1 MDPGLNPELQGI
13 IKSRVY
19 KVYNEKSYDKPIQSF
34 RPNAARHSDVAVAAR
49 RKIQNSVRNRDIN
62 RVQAK
67 IQNSLK
73 WASMLAAA
81 GLASVVMVVTAA
93 YLYLAPLLP
102 TAETYRNVQLETPL
116 RIYTSDNRLIDEI
129 GNRRNPVNFEDIPRL
144 LTDALIATE
153 DVRFYSHSGVDLQS
167 LLRGFYGFIRG
178 VNLGGGSTITMQLA
192 KKLTFDSDNVYLR
205 KLKEIPFALQIQQEL
220 SKGEVLTLY
229 LNTAYFGAGADGI
242 GAAAFVYYGKPTSEL
257 TLAEAAMMISLLPCP
272 SSCNPIS
279 SPVRSIERR
288 RVRLQNMLEENM
300 ITEAEFQAADRAPI
314 TARRHNRNVEVSAP
328 YVAEMVRQQLY
339 DEIGEAAYTQGYEV
353 ITTIDGDKQLAAN
366 KALIEGLETYYD
378 KSHGYRG
385 ATANYPAQLYAD
397 ENFDPSEGWL
407 KELQAVPVVGNQ
419 QPAIV
424 SAVETRSFQAL
435 LKSGETITVP
445 WEGIDWARTFNNRND
460 AWPPP
465 QTAADAVQLGDL
477 IRVKATGP
485 NWELGQV
492 PEIQG
497 ALVSMSPS
505 NGEIIALVGGYDFR
519 RSQVNRVTTPRPPGS
534 NFKPFLYGAAL
545 EAGYSPA
552 STINDAPI
560 TRGDY
565 RPNNYENNFLGPITL
580 RYALKESRNVPAV
593 RLYDQ
598 VGAEKVLPF
607 AAKFGFQTQNFPRND
622 LTVALGSQDV
632 QPLEI
637 VTGYSAIAN
646 GGYKVEPWFIKKIS
660 SIADGPLFQAIPLVV
675 CEECEN
681 SDGESPDAVLPAPR
695 IIDARIAFILNSMLR
710 SVVLEGSG
718 NRVQRELGRGD
729 LMGKTGTTNGP
740 RELWFSGFNRDIAT
754 TVFVGFDQPEPLGE
768 REQGATV
775 AVPIWIDFMRDA
787 LQDMPES
794 TMKRPDGIEDRLI
807 NKTTGE
813 LATPGE
819 PDTIFEYFRTENAPL
834 ASDAQLP
841 GVDLNEEESEELS
854 TETIF

>member
-1 MDPGLNPELQGI
+1 M
-13 IKSRVY
+13 
-19 KVYNEKSYDKPIQSF
+19 
-34 RPNAARHSDVAVAAR
+34 
-49 RKIQNSVRNRDIN
+49 
-62 RVQAK
+62 QAK

-73 WASMLAAA
+73 WAAMLAGA
-81 GLASVVMVVTAA
+81 GLAGVVMVVTAA

-116 RIYTSDNRLIDEI
+116 RIYTSDMRLIDEI
-129 GNRRNPVNFEDIPRL
+129 GNRRNPVSFEEIPDV

-167 LLRGFYGFIRG
+167 LIRGFYGFIRG

-220 SKGEVLTLY
+220 SKEEVLTLY
-229 LNTAYFGAGADGI
+229 FNTIYFGAGADGI
-242 GAAAFVYYGKPTSEL
+242 GAAAFVYYGKPVSEL

-272 SSCNPIS
+272 SSCNPLS
-279 SPVRSIERR
+279 SPIRSIERR
-288 RVRLQNMLEENM
+288 RVRLQNMLKENM
-300 ITEAEFQAADRAPI
+300 ISQAEFDEADRAPI
-314 TARRHNRNVEVSAP
+314 TARRHNRNVAVSAP

-339 DEIGEAAYTQGYEV
+339 EEFGEAAYTQGFEV
-353 ITTIDGDKQLAAN
+353 ITSIDGDKQLAAN
-366 KALIEGLETYYD
+366 KALTEGLETYYD
-378 KSHGYRG
+378 KAHGYRG
-385 ATANYPAQLYAD
+385 VTANYPREIYAD
-397 ENFDPSEGWL
+397 ANNDPNKGWL
-407 KELQAVPVVGNQ
+407 EELQQVPVVGNQ

-424 SAVETRSFQAL
+424 SAVEARSFQAL
-435 LKSGETITVP
+435 LKSGETIHVP
-445 WEGIDWARTFNNRND
+445 WEGISWARKFNSRND

-465 QTAADAVQLGDL
+465 QAAADVAEIGDL
-477 IRVKATGP
+477 IRVKATGSG
-485 NWELGQV
+485 WELGQV
-492 PEIQG
+492 PDIQG

-505 NGEIIALVGGYDFR
+505 NGEILALVGGYDFR
-519 RSQVNRVTTPRPPGS
+519 RSQVNRVITPRPPGS

-545 EAGYSPA
+545 EAGYSAA

-565 RPNNYENNFLGPITL
+565 RPSNYENNFLGPITL
-580 RYALKESRNVPAV
+580 RYALKHSRNVPAV
-593 RLYDQ
+593 RLYEQ
-598 VGAEKVLPF
+598 VGASKVLSF

-637 VTGYSAIAN
+637 VSGYAAIAN
-646 GGYKVEPWFIKKIS
+646 GGYKVEPWFIKQIS
-660 SIADGPLFQAIPLVV
+660 SIADGLIFQANPLVV
-675 CEECEN
+675 CEECAN
-681 SDGESPDAVLPAPR
+681 SNSEESPADLIPAPR

-718 NRVQRELGRGD
+718 NRVQRELGRSD

-740 RELWFSGFNRDIAT
+740 QELWFSGFNRDIAT
-754 TVFVGFDQPEPLGE
+754 TVFIGFDQPEPLGE

-775 AVPIWIDFMRDA
+775 AVPIWIDFMRNA
-787 LQDMPES
+787 LRDMPENI
-794 TMKRPDGIEDRLI
+794 MKRPDGIEDRLI
-807 NKTTGE
+807 NKTTGA

-819 PDTIFEYFRTENAPL
+819 PDTIFEYFRSENAPN
-834 ASDAQLP
+834 AQDPQLP
-841 GVDLNEEESEELS
+841 GVDLNKEESQELS